1 MPSGL
6 KPSYILLN
14 PKTESSSPD
23 QDKNS
28 ANNSKEHQ
36 ENSKTTSG
44 GKYKLFEI
52 FCNLAVEYQ
61 LYFISKSIKKIVKPL
76 QEVITNPLNYFAI
89 LQLITRYTS
98 CLVIY

>member
-23 QDKNS
+23 QDKSS
-28 ANNSKEHQ
+28 ANNSKDHQ

-44 GKYKLFEI
+44 GNYKPFD
-52 FCNLAVEYQ
+52 FVCNLAVKYYQ
-61 LYFISKSIKKIVKPL
+61 LYFISCNL
-76 QEVITNPLNYFAI
+76 LN
-89 LQLITRYTS
+89 T
-98 CLVIY
+98 VP

>member
-44 GKYKLFEI
+44 GNYKPFEL
-52 FCNLAVEYQ
+52 FCNLAVQYQ
-61 LYFISKSIKKIVKPL
+61 LYLMS
-76 QEVITNPLNYFAI
+76 T
-89 LQLITRYTS
+89 
-98 CLVIY
+98 